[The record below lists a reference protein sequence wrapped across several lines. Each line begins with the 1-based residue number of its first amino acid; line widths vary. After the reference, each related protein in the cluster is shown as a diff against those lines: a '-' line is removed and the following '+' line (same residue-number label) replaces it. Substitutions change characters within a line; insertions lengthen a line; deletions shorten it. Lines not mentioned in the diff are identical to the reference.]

1 MFSRMPK
8 SKADALETRMD
19 SLVTPGAVP
28 VTAIHPWTAGAVP
41 VTAIHPWTPGVV
53 PVTTIHPWTA
63 GAVPVTVIHPWT
75 PGAVPVTAI
84 HPWTA
89 LVDRGRS
96 TACNFIS
103 FNFDIFDI

>member
-41 VTAIHPWTPGVV
+41 VT
-53 PVTTIHPWTA
+53 
-63 GAVPVTVIHPWT
+63 VIHPWT

-84 HPWTA
+84 HPWTD
-89 LVDRGRS
+89 LVDRGR
-96 TACNFIS
+96 TIACNFIS
-103 FNFDIFDI
+103 FNFDILGI

>member
-1 MFSRMPK
+1 MPK

-28 VTAIHPWTAGAVP
+28 VTAIHPWTPGAAPVTAIHPWTPGAVP

-53 PVTTIHPWTA
+53 PVT
-63 GAVPVTVIHPWT
+63 
-75 PGAVPVTAI
+75 AI

-89 LVDRGRS
+89 LVDRGRF